1 MRCQKWWQTF
11 FSLYKF
17 PGNPT
22 KGLNKHLIQI
32 KVNEGIFL
40 FFAFTNVLVLLFR
53 DNIIMSVRNIYDI
66 IITKKTLIF
75 KGDFFFEGG
84 GHLPCESNLL
94 LFAINFF
101 FDLITYIEG
110 CDSVVFV
117 DQLMATLHAY
127 DTKSRYC
134 FQVKQY
140 YYVCV
145 YFYANIN

>member
-1 MRCQKWWQTF
+1 MMTHF

-75 KGDFFFEGG
+75 KGDFFLGG
-84 GHLPCESNLL
+84 GGVICPVSQIFCYLQL
-94 LFAINFF
+94 IFF
-101 FDLITYIEG
+101 LI
-110 CDSVVFV
+110 
-117 DQLMATLHAY
+117 
-127 DTKSRYC
+127 
-134 FQVKQY
+134 
-140 YYVCV
+140 
-145 YFYANIN
+145 